1 MRLPATRAPKF
12 GLTPVCELCDS
23 EGGEL
28 LFRDAKLRVV
38 AVTGA
43 EAAYRGFCR
52 VIWNVHT
59 KEITDLTRDDRNRFM
74 DAVYRVE
81 TALRS
86 SLEPD
91 KMNIASLGNM
101 TPHLHWHVIPRFH
114 DDATFPKPIWAHT
127 FSSAGTLSCA
137 TIDDSFKW
145 KEAVRFALSAR

>member
-1 MRLPATRAPKF
+1 LNV
-12 GLTPVCELCDS
+12 VCDLCNND
-23 EGGEL
+23 GGEV
-28 LFRDAKLRVV
+28 LFRDSRLRVV

-52 VIWNVHT
+52 VIWNTHV
-59 KEITDLTRDDRNRFM
+59 KELTDLTRDDRNRVM

-86 SLEPD
+86 SLNPD

-101 TPHLHWHVIPRFH
+101 TQHLHWHVIPRFQN
-114 DDATFPKPIWAHT
+114 DATFPQPIWAHT
-127 FSSAGTLSCA
+127 FSSTDTPSSA
-137 TIDDSFKW
+137 TPADDTNW

>member
-1 MRLPATRAPKF
+1 MT
-12 GLTPVCELCDS
+12 TTCDLCNSD
-23 EGGEL
+23 GGEL
-28 LFRDAKLRVV
+28 LYRNTKLRVV

-52 VIWNVHT
+52 VIWNTHT

-86 SLEPD
+86 SLNPD

-101 TPHLHWHVIPRFH
+101 TPHLHWHGIPRFQ
-114 DDATFPKPIWAHT
+114 DDVAFPKPIWAHT
-127 FSSAGTLSCA
+127 FSPTTAPSSATLA
-137 TIDDSFKW
+137 DSTNW

>member
-1 MRLPATRAPKF
+1 MA
-12 GLTPVCELCDS
+12 CDLCDGD
-23 EGGEL
+23 GGEV

-43 EAAYRGFCR
+43 EAVYRGFCR
-52 VIWNVHT
+52 VIWNAHT

-74 DAVYRVE
+74 DAVYRLE

-86 SLEPD
+86 SLDPD

-114 DDATFPKPIWAHT
+114 DDATFP
-127 FSSAGTLSCA
+127 
-137 TIDDSFKW
+137 
-145 KEAVRFALSAR
+145 